1 MFDIVNSIIGWNHW
15 DALLSLL
22 VIIHLV
28 SEYWHYAWEYWSGRK
43 KANIL
48 KDIQRHRKKSTK
60 TKKLKQIQD
69 DLNLIKKKLLIEE
82 D

>member
-1 MFDIVNSIIGWNHW
+1 MFEIINSLIDWKHW

-22 VIIHLV
+22 VIVHLV

-48 KDIQRHRKKSTK
+48 KDIQKYRKKSTK

-82 D
+82 